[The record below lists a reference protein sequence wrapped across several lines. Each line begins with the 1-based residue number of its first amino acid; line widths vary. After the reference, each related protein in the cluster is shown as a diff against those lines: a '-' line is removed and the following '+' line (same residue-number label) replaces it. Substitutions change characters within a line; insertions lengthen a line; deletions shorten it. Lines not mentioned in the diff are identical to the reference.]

1 MIRLIFLLLL
11 SGLFSGYSYASCY
24 GKGIEYAPALFVDLS
39 DKLSAANP
47 VWEYQTSTQYTGTFR
62 CSGRK
67 FEFSYTPVLSP
78 KDKYA
83 TYIGF
88 NDGKQWVRAEITNDI
103 KNITLRGAGSHSAS
117 ELNTMM
123 TVRFSLVQKPKD
135 GLLVNGDSYPFEDV
149 LFVSD
154 MSGMSL
160 GEILGWPLKMLSKLL
175 SWIASGFRKWPY
187 DDRDMYGQ
195 PMTVRYAP
203 KTTTCHFDNAGLTV
217 RLPKMGVAQVLN
229 NNQPGYT
236 PFSLNISCQNMQQEG
251 IADRA
256 VEMFLSSN
264 NLLASDASVLT
275 NANAGGAQGVGL
287 RLVKRDMPSSPV
299 VLSPSNV
306 DRGSATSLFHVAAG
320 GSLNSHFII
329 GMGAYYY
336 PYQRD
341 GVTQG
346 ELNTSATLNIIY
358 P

>member
-11 SGLFSGYSYASCY
+11 SGLFSDYSYATCF
-24 GKGIEYAPALFVDLS
+24 GKGISFAPALNVDLS
-39 DKLSAANP
+39 DKLNANTP
-47 VWEYQTSTQYTGTFR
+47 VWEEQYSTQYVGTFD
-62 CSGRK
+62 CSSSKSK
-67 FEFSYTPVLSP
+67 FTYTLKLSP
-78 KDKYA
+78 DNKNA
-83 TYIGF
+83 AIFGF
-88 NDGKQWVRAEITNDI
+88 NNGTQWIRAQIVNKIGDRELS
-103 KNITLRGAGSHSAS
+103 KRGEHSAA
-117 ELNTMM
+117 ELNTPM
-123 TVRFSLVQKPKD
+123 TVRYSLESKPK
-135 GLLVNGDSYPFEDV
+135 NGRVVPGDTLMLDDA
-149 LFVSD
+149 LMVSD
-154 MSGMSL
+154 ITGIKIWEL
-160 GEILGWPLKMLSKLL
+160 PIWLLQQVGKIL
-175 SWIASGFRKWPY
+175 SWLLTGNWPY
-187 DDRDMYGQ
+187 DERDMYGQ
-195 PMTVRYAP
+195 PMNIKYAP
-203 KTTTCHFDNAGLTV
+203 KTTTCRFDNAGLTV

-287 RLVKRDMPSSPV
+287 RLVKRDMASSPV

-336 PYQRD
+336 AYQRD

-346 ELNTSATLNIIY
+346 EINTSATLNIIY

>member
-24 GKGIEYAPALFVDLS
+24 GKGAEFASPIFVDLS
-39 DKLSAANP
+39 DKLSANMP
-47 VWEYQTSTQYTGTFR
+47 VWEAQYNTQYTGTFN
-62 CSGRK
+62 CSK
-67 FEFSYTPVLSP
+67 SKSNFSYTIKLSP
-78 KDKYA
+78 KDSQA
-83 TYIGF
+83 AIFGF
-88 NDGKQWVRAEITNDI
+88 NNGQQWIRAEITNKISDR
-103 KNITLRGAGSHSAS
+103 TLRGRGEHSAS
-117 ELNTMM
+117 ELNSPM
-123 TVRFSLVQKPKD
+123 TIRYSLVQKPKD
-135 GLLVNGDSYPFEDV
+135 GRVVPGDTLMLDDVLLVSDVTGIGILELPFWLLEQV
-149 LFVSD
+149 
-154 MSGMSL
+154 G
-160 GEILGWPLKMLSKLL
+160 KLL
-175 SWIASGFRKWPY
+175 TWLLTGNWPY

-195 PMTVRYAP
+195 PMNIKYAP
-203 KTTTCHFDNAGLTV
+203 KTTTCRFDNAGLTV

-264 NLLASDASVLT
+264 NLLASDASVLN